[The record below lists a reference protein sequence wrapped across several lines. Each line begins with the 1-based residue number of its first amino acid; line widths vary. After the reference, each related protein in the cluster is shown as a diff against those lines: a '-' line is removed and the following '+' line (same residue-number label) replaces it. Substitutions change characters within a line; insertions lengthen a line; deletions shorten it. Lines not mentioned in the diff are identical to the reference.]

1 MASKSIQ
8 AFELSILFIQDRKI
22 LQSAFRIVKRL
33 ENRYLVID

>member
-8 AFELSILFIQDRKI
+8 TFELSMLFIQGRKI
-22 LQSAFRIVKRL
+22 LQSADRIVKRL